1 MDKVEVTIDS
11 DGNPVPV
18 QYFTRYFY
26 WLRACYVL
34 ALDEYKFELG
44 EEDGDVAVKEKTAQE
59 LASSISRRASS
70 MSQNEIY
77 QFANKRLPPEQEL
90 LLQDIMRRNPF
101 EVVFLGIGIAL
112 TAALIVSGGKFEL
125 SLTELKIQIPP
136 LGEGIASLRKAFGK
150 KK

>member
-18 QYFTRYFY
+18 QYFTTYFY

-34 ALDEYKFELG
+34 ALDEYEFELG

-70 MSQNEIY
+70 MSQNEIS

-112 TAALIVSGGKFEL
+112 TAALIVSGGKFEFG
-125 SLTELKIQIPP
+125 LTKLKIQIPP
-136 LGEGIASLRKAFGK
+136 LGEGIERLRKAFGK